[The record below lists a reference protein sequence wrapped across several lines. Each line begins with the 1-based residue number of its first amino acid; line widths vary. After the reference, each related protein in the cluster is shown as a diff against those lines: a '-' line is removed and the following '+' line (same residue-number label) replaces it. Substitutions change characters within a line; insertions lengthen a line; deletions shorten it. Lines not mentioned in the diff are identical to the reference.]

1 MAFVD
6 ELRIHIR
13 AGNGGTGVERF
24 RHEKGKEFAGP
35 SGGDGG
41 RGGSVYVVGSR
52 DLGLLFKYRHET
64 GFQAEDGEA
73 GKKDSLHG
81 RNGEDLILKLPIG
94 SVLTNLKTGKITHI
108 LTEDKP
114 TLLLKGGDGGF
125 GNEHYKSSIVQAP
138 TRTSPGYPCEEA
150 DYYIELQLLVDVGF
164 AGFPNAGKSSLLNVL
179 TNASAKVGAYE
190 FTTLEPNLGA
200 FHGYIL
206 ADIPGLIEGA
216 SEGKGLG
223 HKFLRHIN
231 RTKMI
236 AHLISLENED
246 VLDAYNIIRKELEA
260 HSDELAKKDEIIIL
274 TKTDMVDEKQVE
286 TAIKKL
292 SKLKKKIFTMSIFDD
307 PAIKEFGDAF
317 VKILREK
324 ERIAKEEV
332 VEIAKLQET
341 KAEKLQEKRS
351 EKPRLK
357 RTLRGEKP
365 AYEANRS
372 SSRTKKKPLRKP
384 SNKRIK

>member
-6 ELRIHIR
+6 ELTIHIS
-13 AGNGGTGVERF
+13 AGKGGDGVYRM

-41 RGGSVYVVGSR
+41 KGGSVYVVGSR
-52 DLGLLFKYRHET
+52 DLGLLYKYRHEKE
-64 GFQAEDGEA
+64 FRAQDGEA

-81 RNGEDLILKLPIG
+81 ANGDDLTIKLPVGTILKN
-94 SVLTNLKTGKITHI
+94 LTTGKSIQI
-108 LTEDKP
+108 LTENEP
-114 TLLLKGGDGGF
+114 ILILKGGDGGF
-125 GNEHYKSSIVQAP
+125 GNEHFKSSIVQAP
-138 TRTSPGYPCEEA
+138 TRTTPGYPAEEA
-150 DYYIELQLLVDVGF
+150 DFYIELQLLVDVGF

-231 RTKMI
+231 RTKMV

-246 VLDAYNIIRKELEA
+246 VLEAYKTIRHELETY
-260 HSDELAKKDEIIIL
+260 SDELAKKDEIIIL
-274 TKTDMVDEKQVE
+274 TKTDMVDEE
-286 TAIKKL
+286 TQKVAVKKL
-292 SKLKKKIFTMSIFDD
+292 AKLKKPVYTMSIYDD
-307 PAIKEFGDAF
+307 ASIKVFADAF
-317 VKILREK
+317 VKMLRDK
-324 ERIAKEEV
+324 ERVSEAIGV
-332 VEIAKLQET
+332 SP
-341 KAEKLQEKRS
+341 KA
-351 EKPRLK
+351 
-357 RTLRGEKP
+357 
-365 AYEANRS
+365 
-372 SSRTKKKPLRKP
+372 
-384 SNKRIK
+384 

>member
-6 ELRIHIR
+6 ELTIHIS
-13 AGNGGTGVERF
+13 AGKGGDGVYRM

-41 RGGSVYVVGSR
+41 KGGSVSVVGSR
-52 DLGLLFKYRHET
+52 DLGLLFKYRHEKE
-64 GFQAEDGEA
+64 FRAENGEA

-81 RNGEDLILKLPIG
+81 ANGEDLIIKLPVGTI
-94 SVLTNLKTGKITHI
+94 LTNLQTEESIQI
-108 LTEDKP
+108 LTENEP
-114 TLLLKGGDGGF
+114 ILILKGGDGGF
-125 GNEHYKSSIVQAP
+125 GNEHFKSSIVQAP
-138 TRTSPGYPCEEA
+138 TRTTPGYPAEA
-150 DYYIELQLLVDVGF
+150 ADFYIELQLLVDVGF

-246 VLDAYNIIRKELEA
+246 VLEAYKTIRHELETY
-260 HSDELAKKDEIIIL
+260 SDELAQKDEIIIL
-274 TKTDMVDEKQVE
+274 TKTDMVDEATQNAAVK
-286 TAIKKL
+286 AL
-292 SKLKKKIFTMSIFDD
+292 SKLKKKVYLMSIYDD
-307 PAIKEFGDAF
+307 ASIKVFADAF
-317 VKILREK
+317 VKILRDKEK
-324 ERIAKEEV
+324 TKEV
-332 VEIAKLQET
+332 IET
-341 KAEKLQEKRS
+341 SLKA
-351 EKPRLK
+351 
-357 RTLRGEKP
+357 
-365 AYEANRS
+365 
-372 SSRTKKKPLRKP
+372 
-384 SNKRIK
+384 